1 MDGFTL
7 APPPFFFKGN
17 LEIRTGGYDQG
28 SFVTSAKA

>member
-7 APPPFFFKGN
+7 AHFFPLGN
-17 LEIRTGGYDQG
+17 LEIRTSGYDQG